1 MAEARDHHAPP
12 AVMAAARQMA
22 SDLQRTKHEAE
33 DVLVAFVLD
42 CNRCGRRVHWVPG
55 EGCKLGHWAHAE
67 PARQRIIDPSS
78 GDMTLAW
85 IGVSSPDARERL
97 SMW

>member
-1 MAEARDHHAPP
+1 VLLWSARQLSKLCRDAAALVAEARDADAPP
-12 AVMAAARQMA
+12 AVMSAARKMA

-55 EGCKLGHWAHAE
+55 ESCELGHWAHAE
-67 PARQRIIDPSS
+67 PA
-78 GDMTLAW
+78 
-85 IGVSSPDARERL
+85 PDNHAPRL
-97 SMW
+97 RS

>member
-1 MAEARDHHAPP
+1 MS
-12 AVMAAARQMA
+12 AARKMA

-55 EGCKLGHWAHAE
+55 ESCELGHWAHAE
-67 PARQRIIDPSS
+67 PA
-78 GDMTLAW
+78 
-85 IGVSSPDARERL
+85 PDNHAPRL
-97 SMW
+97 RS